1 MKKKYKTKKKLASI
15 ERRKLLSKWSLSIRE
30 RDGWLCQV
38 CGATERLQAH
48 HLLPK
53 LKYKE
58 YIYDLYNGIT
68 LCSRCHMF
76 GRESAEGN
84 ALWWNQ
90 WLKKYKPEQYRIAIN
105 RIGDV

>member
-1 MKKKYKTKKKLASI
+1 
-15 ERRKLLSKWSLSIRE
+15 
-30 RDGWLCQV
+30 
-38 CGATERLQAH
+38 
-48 HLLPK
+48 
-53 LKYKE
+53 
-58 YIYDLYNGIT
+58 
-68 LCSRCHMF
+68 MF